1 MSLGSAKSSQA
12 MQENCFQERS
22 MAKQHGALNIKKIG
36 NPDIYYLSLKR
47 ISIKFI
53 KNMCMLKLLITAGFC
68 FFSIGLF
75 AQQADAVKL
84 KEKISPAIDKIEPKC
99 IEWRKQIHQYPELGN
114 REFNTAKL
122 VAAHLRKL
130 GIEVKEG
137 VAKTGVVGI
146 LKGGKPG
153 PCIALRADM
162 DALPIVEKVD
172 IPFASKEKSN
182 YNGQEVG
189 VMHAC
194 GHDTHV
200 AMLMSVAEVLSGM
213 KNDLKGTIK
222 FIFQPA
228 EEGPPEGE
236 EGGADLMVKEG
247 VMDNPKVDAI
257 FGMHIESNIE
267 SGTIQYKPG
276 AFMASSDWFTIK
288 VKGKGSHGSQPWLGV
303 DPIAIAAQI
312 IEGLQTIVSRQSEL
326 TKAPVV
332 ITVGKIHAGV
342 RNNII
347 PEECVLDGTIR
358 TLDSRMQKDVHERI
372 KHTSVKIAE
381 AGGATAEV
389 SIDTKTLVTYNTPD
403 LVKKMIPSLE
413 SAAGPGKVTERAW
426 VTGAED
432 FSYYGTKAPSF
443 FFYLGGMPKGNDP
456 ANAPPHHTAGFFVED
471 GGMKTGIKAF
481 CHLVIDYMNMK

>member
-1 MSLGSAKSSQA
+1 MINQLKPNYSKFMKNIFML
-12 MQENCFQERS
+12 RS
-22 MAKQHGALNIKKIG
+22 YMIAG
-36 NPDIYYLSLKR
+36 
-47 ISIKFI
+47 
-53 KNMCMLKLLITAGFC
+53 LLIIPV
-68 FFSIGLF
+68 SIF
-75 AQQADAVKL
+75 AQTESVKL
-84 KEKISPAIDKIEPKC
+84 KEKVATAADKIEPQC
-99 IEWRKQIHQYPELGN
+99 IAWRKQLHQFPELGN
-114 REFNTAKL
+114 RETNTAKL

-130 GIEVKEG
+130 GIEVTEG

-146 LKGGKPG
+146 LKGAKPG

-162 DALPIVEKVD
+162 DALPIIEKVNV
-172 IPFASKEKSN
+172 PFASKVKSV

-200 AMLMSVAEVLSGM
+200 AMLMSAAEILSGM

-247 VMDNPKVDAI
+247 VMDNPKVDVV
-257 FGMHIESNIE
+257 FGLHIESNIE
-267 SGTIQYKPG
+267 AGQIQYKPG
-276 AFMASSDWFTIK
+276 AFMASSDWFSIK

-332 ITVGKIHAGV
+332 ITVGKIQGGV

-358 TLDSRMQKDVHERI
+358 TLDNAMQQEVHRRI
-372 KHTSVKIAE
+372 KHTAEKIAE
-381 AGGATAEV
+381 AGGAKAEV
-389 SIDTKTLVTYNTPD
+389 SIDTKTLVTYNTPE
-403 LVKKMIPSLE
+403 LVKKMIASLQ
-413 SAAGPGKVTERAW
+413 SAAGINNVTEREW

-443 FFYLGGMPKGNDP
+443 FFYLGGMPKGSDP
-456 ANAPPHHTAGFFVED
+456 KKAPPHHTADFFVD
-471 GGMKTGIKAF
+471 DAGMKTGIKAF
-481 CHLVIDYMNMK
+481 CHLVIDYMSMK

>member
-1 MSLGSAKSSQA
+1 MRILT
-12 MQENCFQERS
+12 
-22 MAKQHGALNIKKIG
+22 MAIIFLAV
-36 NPDIYYLSLKR
+36 
-47 ISIKFI
+47 SIQ
-53 KNMCMLKLLITAGFC
+53 
-68 FFSIGLF
+68 LF
-75 AQQADAVKL
+75 AQKETIKL
-84 KEKISPAIDKIEPKC
+84 KEKISMATDNIESKC
-99 IEWRKQIHQYPELGN
+99 VAWRKKIHQYPELGN

-122 VAAHLRKL
+122 IADHLRKL
-130 GIEVKEG
+130 GLEVKEG
-137 VAKTGVVGI
+137 IAKTGVVAI
-146 LKGGKPG
+146 LRGTKPG

-162 DALPIVEKVD
+162 DALPIVEKVNT
-172 IPFASKEKSN
+172 PFASKEKSN

-200 AMLMSVAEVLSGM
+200 AMLMSAAEILSEIKGE
-213 KNDLKGTIK
+213 LKGTIK
-222 FIFQPA
+222 FIFQPS

-236 EGGADLMVKEG
+236 EGGADLMVREG
-247 VMDNPKVDAI
+247 VMENPKVDVI

-267 SGTIQYKPG
+267 VGQIQYKPG
-276 AFMASSDWFTIK
+276 AFMASSDWFHIV

-303 DPIAIAAQI
+303 DPIAISAQI

-332 ITVGKIHAGV
+332 ITVGKIHSGV

-347 PEECVLDGTIR
+347 PDECIMDGTIR
-358 TLDSRMQKDVHERI
+358 TLDSKMQEDVHARI
-372 KHTSVKIAE
+372 KHTATTIAE

-389 SIDTKTLVTYNTPD
+389 SIDTKTLVTYNTPE
-403 LVKKMIPSLE
+403 LVKQMIPSLQ
-413 SAAGPGKVTERAW
+413 SAAGAANVTERNW

-456 ANAPPHHTAGFFVED
+456 KKAPPHHTAEFFVD
-471 GGMKTGIKAF
+471 DAGMKTGIKAF
-481 CHLVIDYMNMK
+481 CHLVIDYMNAK